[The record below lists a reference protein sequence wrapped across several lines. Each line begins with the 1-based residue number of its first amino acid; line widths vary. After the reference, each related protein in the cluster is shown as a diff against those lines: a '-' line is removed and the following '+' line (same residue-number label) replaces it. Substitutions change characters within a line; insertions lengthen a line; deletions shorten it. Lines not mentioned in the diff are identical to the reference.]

1 MSLQI
6 DTILDKLVSHALT
19 LGIFERVN
27 TSEPKSAPSNGL
39 SGAIWVQAID
49 PVPTGSGL
57 AATTKRLEFNFR
69 LFTSMTQEP
78 QDAIDPNMIKAVDLL
93 MDQYESHFTLSGNV
107 QMIDLLG
114 QAGTPLRAQ
123 AGYIN
128 QDGKMMRVM
137 TLTLPLV
144 VNDVSAQVA

>member
-6 DTILDKLVSHALT
+6 DSILDQLVSHALT
-19 LGIFERVN
+19 LGIFEKVN

-39 SGAIWVQAID
+39 TGAIWVQAID
-49 PVPTGSGL
+49 PVPVGSGL
-57 AATTKRLEFNFR
+57 ASTTKRLEFSFR
-69 LFTSMTQEP
+69 LFTSMMQEP

-93 MDQYESHFTLSGNV
+93 MDQYESHFTLSGNAK
-107 QMIDLLG
+107 MIDLLG

-137 TLTLPLV
+137 TITVPLV
-144 VNDVSAQVA
+144 VNDVTTQAA